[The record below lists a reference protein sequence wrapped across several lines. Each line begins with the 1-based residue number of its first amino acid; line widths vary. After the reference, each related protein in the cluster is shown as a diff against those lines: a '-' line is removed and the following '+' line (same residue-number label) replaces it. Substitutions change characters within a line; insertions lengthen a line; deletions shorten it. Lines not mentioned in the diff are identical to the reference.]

1 MPITKQRDPR
11 TKKEITFVEG
21 KVEKIYVN
29 PVKEIKT
36 YAGPNGPWT
45 PTHIINFVVD
55 GIRIGLGLTDKTEV
69 RGKTEDD
76 KYHDVTEGSTVT
88 VEISKIGEYKGK
100 PTYETKP
107 SLIFI
112 NDLAPA
118 SAAPARGAGNTE
130 GRPAYSGKR
139 DTSGIETGHALNGAM
154 RLLGGKA
161 KPEEI
166 VEAAKQVHDLTVLLK
181 VEYAE
186 ANPNMSEYDC
196 GAAVGNAVLN
206 SIDLAVGRKK
216 GLEAVPDIARKWLAD
231 IVVPV
236 AAYVKAPAAPAAQE
250 PPAEEPAKDTPSADD
265 FNQQDFDEDLPF

>member
-130 GRPAYSGKR
+130 GRDKEENPGMLRNHANNAAGYFMAARGMAYKF
-139 DTSGIETGHALNGAM
+139 ETYN
-154 RLLGGKA
+154 
-161 KPEEI
+161 EI
-166 VEAAKQVHDLTVLLK
+166 
-181 VEYAE
+181 AE
-186 ANPNMSEYDC
+186 AMHRITTELKAEYTKTNPFGFSRYEIGN
-196 GAAVGNAVLN
+196 AAGGAVLN
-206 SIDLAVGRKK
+206 AAKLATKI
-216 GLEAVPDIARKWLAD
+216 EN
-231 IVVPV
+231 
-236 AAYVKAPAAPAAQE
+236 VKALAADLLEKNVPYMQAVVTGKVGGVNEDVIPAPTT
-250 PPAEEPAKDTPSADD
+250 PEPATGDNSDY
-265 FNQQDFDEDLPF
+265 DEDLPF